1 MPRRSEQGKQISR
14 LVTVMV
20 TELNAYT
27 GSKRT
32 RKRYTAFRKAKRE
45 LYALRPDLAPGVM
58 RFVVSQTHW
67 GTPKANG

>member
-1 MPRRSEQGKQISR
+1 MPRRTEQGKQISR

-32 RKRYTAFRKAKRE
+32 RKRYTAFRAAKRE
-45 LYALRPDLAPGVM
+45 LHGLRPDLAPSIM

-67 GTPKANG
+67 GTAKVNG

>member
-1 MPRRSEQGKQISR
+1 MPRRTEQGKRISQ

-32 RKRYTAFRKAKRE
+32 RKRYTAFRTAKRE
-45 LYALRPDLAPGVM
+45 LHALRPDLAPKIM

-67 GTPKANG
+67 CCKD